1 MDEMNKVSKEQLYV
15 FWKNFSI
22 GLLVIMAMI
31 GLSALLPYYFS
42 PIVALIA
49 AAILYTILYNNKL
62 TQKSSCMLVIY
73 SIFFCAVAYSFI
85 TIIINIVD
93 IWQILPFRL
102 PKEFSFFNKPFIPTL
117 LLDPICLI
125 TVTIVY
131 LRRKKMSICLNCRL
145 ASGDYSGRT
154 KLGTILS
161 SESYLQLRNL
171 ILLFGILTAAVW
183 GYYVFYFVDAE
194 LNGRDY
200 YVFIWLNIIGFVFD
214 ELYFAF
220 RYYNLYLDLK
230 DNNEIITQEE
240 LQDMTSKTYLRY
252 YVICGNHIFVNTKV
266 VDVNR
271 TASRVLDTPFTTK
284 RSVSGITI
292 PEVQTLIRRMTGV
305 NNGELRFFYGKKNPG
320 MNRHST
326 LRYFYF
332 LDGSIEDYPEMNVDG
347 EWMDFELVKRIY
359 SYHPEEMSATFVSDI
374 TRMATIILTQ
384 KIFNEDGFRK
394 MKLKSYQPSFNLKEV
409 KKNGYDFQEEKWIR
423 ISMFNSDTKLYR
435 FKRWWRGRKGNDRNK
450 STQEWQ

>member
-1 MDEMNKVSKEQLYV
+1 MEELNKVSKEQLYS

-22 GLLVIMAMI
+22 GLLIIMVMV

-62 TQKSSCMLVIY
+62 THKSNCMLVIY
-73 SIFFCAVAYSFI
+73 AIFFCAVAYSFS
-85 TIIINIVD
+85 TILVNILD
-93 IWQILPFRL
+93 IWQILPFKL
-102 PKEFSFFNKPFIPTL
+102 PKEFSFFSKPFLPSLI
-117 LLDPICLI
+117 LDPVCFI
-125 TVTIVY
+125 TLTIIY
-131 LRRKKMSICLNCRL
+131 LRRKRMKICVNCKL
-145 ASGDYSGRT
+145 ASGDYSGRS
-154 KLGTILS
+154 KLGSILS
-161 SESYLQLRNL
+161 SESYLQLRNM
-171 ILLFGILTAAVW
+171 IFLFGLLSVVIW
-183 GYYVFYFVDAE
+183 SYYIFYFVDAE

-200 YVFIWLNIIGFVFD
+200 YVFVWMNIIGCSFD

-266 VDVNR
+266 VDINR

-292 PEVQTLIRRMTGV
+292 PEVLTLIKRMTGV
-305 NNGELRFFYGKKNPG
+305 ANGELRFFYGRKNPG

-332 LDGSIEDYPEMNVDG
+332 LDGSVEDYPEMNVDG

-435 FKRWWRGRKGNDRNK
+435 FKRWWRGIRGNDSNK
-450 STQEWQ
+450 STQEWR